1 MAKRFIQVLCVLVM
15 AGCVSAGNPWSGTH
29 NRVAAAAPSA
39 LVPAAVTQPR
49 AQPGPGVGGLQQ
61 AGIEVY
67 NLGGTPAPQP
77 DMGMPRQDMEALPS
91 APPLPADTATAA
103 LPPVKVGLLVPLSGK
118 HRELGQAMLQ
128 SAQLAL
134 FDMGY
139 ESFELLPRDTAK
151 GAQQAAQSAVDNGA
165 QLLLG
170 PLFAADVR
178 DAQPVARRN
187 NINMVAFSTD
197 WTLADS
203 NTYIMGFLPF
213 GQVQRIA
220 EYAASRGYRHIGVL
234 APDNDYGSAVV
245 SAWNNVA
252 YRGGGMTSDIM
263 RFSAQQNDI
272 NNIARSFS
280 HYQESNGTPA
290 DNPPPYD
297 AVLLPVGADQARSI
311 ASALNYY
318 NLGPQKVRR
327 LSTGLWDE
335 PGLAA
340 EPALDGAWFAAPSPE
355 LRRGFEQRYTETY
368 GSAPPRLSTLAYDAT
383 ALAAVLART
392 GYTQNGRPAFDAGSL
407 TNPNGFAGID
417 GIFRFRPDGLVERA
431 MAVLEFRGGRIVQID
446 PAQKTFQRYAGQ

>member
-1 MAKRFIQVLCVLVM
+1 
-15 AGCVSAGNPWSGTH
+15 
-29 NRVAAAAPSA
+29 
-39 LVPAAVTQPR
+39 
-49 AQPGPGVGGLQQ
+49 
-61 AGIEVY
+61 
-67 NLGGTPAPQP
+67 
-77 DMGMPRQDMEALPS
+77 MGMPAS
-91 APPLPADTATAA
+91 AINNAA
-103 LPPVKVGLLVPLSGK
+103 AVPGVKVGLLVPLSGK

-139 ESFELLPRDTAK
+139 EAFEILPRDTAK
-151 GAQQAAQSAVDNGA
+151 GAQQAAQSAVDGGA

-178 DAQPVARRN
+178 DAQPVAHRN

-220 EYAASRGYRHIGVL
+220 EYAAARGYRHIGVL

-252 YRGGGMTSDIM
+252 YRGGGMTSDVV
-263 RFSAQQNDI
+263 RFPTRQNDI
-272 NNIARSFS
+272 ANVVRSFA
-280 HYQESNGTPA
+280 HYQEGIGAPA

-311 ASALNYY
+311 AGSLSYF

-355 LRRGFEQRYTETY
+355 LRRGFEQRYAETY

-392 GYTQNGRPAFDAGSL
+392 GYSQNGRPAFDQVSL

-446 PAQKTFQRYAGQ
+446 PAAKTFQRYAGQ